1 MIGRRKSLCM
11 LAAAIWLPGIVVA
24 VEDPGQTRIAMVEV
38 TVYHATDGDPK
49 AAGPKALPVPNGMVE
64 RLRGEERLRFKH
76 YKLLGRD
83 IQPLLRSYENWA
95 EPLKPSE
102 EVLVRFEAQGHADEQ
117 SAVLDLE
124 LWLAR
129 KKILKADARLEGG
142 RPLYLLGPEWRG
154 GRLIIAV
161 ELAPVENPV
170 SK

>member
-1 MIGRRKSLCM
+1 M
-11 LAAAIWLPGIVVA
+11 LAVAAWLPGIVVA
-24 VEDPGQTRIAMVEV
+24 VDDPGQERIAMVEV

-49 AAGPKALPVPNGMVE
+49 AAGTKALPVPKEVAE
-64 RLRGEERLRFKH
+64 RLRGEEHLRFAH

-83 IQPLLRSYENWA
+83 TKPLLRSYENWG
-95 EPLKPSE
+95 EPLKPSD
-102 EVLVRFEAQGHADEQ
+102 EVLIRFEAQGHADDQ

-142 RPLYLLGPEWRG
+142 RPLYLLGPQWRG

>member
-1 MIGRRKSLCM
+1 MLRRTWLT
-11 LAAAIWLPGIVVA
+11 LAAAAFPCALMA
-24 VEDPGQTRIAMVEV
+24 VDDPGRAEV
-38 TVYHATDGDPK
+38 AKVRVQVYYATDGDP
-49 AAGPKALPVPNGMVE
+49 AASGPMALPVPEEVVT
-64 RLRGEERLRFKH
+64 RLSADERLRFKH

-83 IQPLLRSYENWA
+83 TQSLLRSYENWG
-95 EPLKPSE
+95 EPLKPSD
-102 EVLVRFEAQGHADEQ
+102 EVLVRFEAQGHADAQ

-142 RPLYLLGPEWRG
+142 RPLYLLGPQWRG

-161 ELAPVENPV
+161 ELAPLANPE